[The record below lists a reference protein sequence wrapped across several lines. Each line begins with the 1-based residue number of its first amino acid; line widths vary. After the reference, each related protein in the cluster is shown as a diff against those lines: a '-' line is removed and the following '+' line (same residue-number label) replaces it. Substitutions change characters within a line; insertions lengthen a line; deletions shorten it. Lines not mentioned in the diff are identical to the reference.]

1 MNNFTKREQ
10 IIILIITVV
19 MIFTLGYKAL
29 NNEDNSQDLVAEGEE
44 LDFRDIKET
53 TDKEDEQVE
62 QNKNGQDYILIH
74 ITGEVKSPGIVKLQE
89 GDRIIDAIEKA
100 GGLTSKA
107 DQSSINLAQK
117 LFDEDKVNIPQVGQN
132 IEDPNTSIEVVSQGS
147 GVVESGNS
155 SGSSSSGKI
164 NINTAS
170 KEELKTLPGVGEVTS
185 QKIIDY
191 RESSKFTTPEDI
203 MKVSGI
209 GEKKFEAIKEMI
221 TVR

>member
-1 MNNFTKREQ
+1 MNSFTKREQ
-10 IIILIITVV
+10 IIILIITAV
-19 MIFTLGYKAL
+19 MIFTLGYKVL
-29 NNEDNSQDLVAEGEE
+29 NKDDNSQSLVVEGEE
-44 LDFRDIKET
+44 LDFRDVKET
-53 TDKEDEQVE
+53 TDKENEEVV

-117 LFDEDKVNIPQVGQN
+117 LFDEDKVNIPEVGQN

-155 SGSSSSGKI
+155 SGSSGSGKI
-164 NINTAS
+164 NINNAS
-170 KEELKTLPGVGEVTS
+170 KEELKTLPGVGEATS